1 MRALAREREGYRI
14 KLLGTRS
21 ALLAYS
27 THMQTNSNTCPHER
41 VADKQRKAGLLFRDP
56 WLYQFLLCQ
65 NSTYGAFTFT
75 FYWLE
80 MELMVTSIQSF
91 AGFLLIYE

>member
-1 MRALAREREGYRI
+1 MRALAQEREGYRI

-27 THMQTNSNTCPHER
+27 THMQTKSNTCPHER
-41 VADKQRKAGLLFRDP
+41 VADKQRKAGLLFIDP
-56 WLYQFLLCQ
+56 WLYQLLLCQ

>member
-27 THMQTNSNTCPHER
+27 THMQTKSNTCPHER
-41 VADKQRKAGLLFRDP
+41 VADKQRKAGLLFIDP
-56 WLYQFLLCQ
+56 WLYQFLF
-65 NSTYGAFTFT
+65 STSGAFTFA

-80 MELMVTSIQSF
+80 MELMVTSIQHLQAF
-91 AGFLLIYE
+91 F